1 MCCAG
6 RIKPTAPSETDN
18 ACYPIE
24 EVNPKGTYYCT
35 GDPTDDGF
43 FDTDGRTFYGRH
55 QTLFNLYIQPLC
67 PICQGWSIQ
76 VGLWRWGP
84 SGRLILIT
92 NLYLGLWLGSALT
105 QPPTSFVLWSVGHV
119 ARWTLP
125 LPAIHCPDITSRSA
139 LQNRHHHQ
147 YHYYHL
153 KYSVV
158 IAW

>member
-1 MCCAG
+1 MTNSHG
-6 RIKPTAPSETDN
+6 
-18 ACYPIE
+18 
-24 EVNPKGTYYCT
+24 
-35 GDPTDDGF
+35 
-43 FDTDGRTFYGRH
+43 
-55 QTLFNLYIQPLC
+55 TLFNYGLSVQFAK
-67 PICQGWSIQ
+67 
-76 VGLWRWGP
+76 VGLSRLNDGDGRWGP

-92 NLYLGLWLGSALT
+92 SLYLGLWLGSALT
-105 QPPTSFVLWSVGHV
+105 QPPTSFVLWSVAHV